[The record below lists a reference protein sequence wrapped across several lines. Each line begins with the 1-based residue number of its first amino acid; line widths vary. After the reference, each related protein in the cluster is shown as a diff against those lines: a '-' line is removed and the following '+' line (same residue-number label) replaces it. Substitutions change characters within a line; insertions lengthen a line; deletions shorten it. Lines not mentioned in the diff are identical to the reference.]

1 MAKITMTA
9 GKQAADTLMWIRWA
23 EADYLGARMLLL
35 GDLLVQGG
43 ALSNTAIEK
52 YLKAVCR
59 HSGMKIPHRHEVDR
73 LYDTIKSQTV
83 KHELDLNIDYLKL
96 LSKVYKLRY
105 PDDLEVGFNISLNQ
119 AKLITQLDRSVQEL
133 TTRFRIV
140 HAGKPV
146 LMVLDQAK
154 QDNYV
159 RISTAMSSS
168 IRPKVACYFQIRVVV
183 MSLGTIGT
191 AFCRRITTLCPAKDD
206 LIFDAPGMAPNP
218 TNSRTS
224 ISLISQPRRRASY
237 WGGQVAQRTPYA
249 GCLPLP
255 RHL

>member
-1 MAKITMTA
+1 MTSMAKITMTA

-154 QDNYV
+154 QDNDV
-159 RISTAMSSS
+159 RYLDRNVVLDPAKGGMLFSNQS
-168 IRPKVACYFQIRVVV
+168 RCYELRNHRDGILQAYYNTV
-183 MSLGTIGT
+183 S
-191 AFCRRITTLCPAKDD
+191 AKDD

-218 TNSRTS
+218 TNSKNFN
-224 ISLISQPRRRASY
+224 LAY
-237 WGGQVAQRTPYA
+237 
-249 GCLPLP
+249 LPT
-255 RHL
+255 